1 MWVLLAIVSAL
12 CLGFY
17 DVFKKLS
24 VTGNNVLTVLFLNTL
39 FGALLLSPVI
49 ISGIIAGDYGFGGSL
64 SGHLLI
70 LVKSA
75 IVLSSWIL
83 GYFSIKHLPLT
94 ITGPVNATRPI
105 LVLVGAMLIFGERL
119 NLMQWGGIALGGI
132 SLFLVSRIGR
142 KEGHPVTHDKWLLM
156 SLGAMMLGAI
166 SGLYD
171 KWLLKSLDPLQVQS
185 WYSLYQCVIMG
196 FTILLLKRKGDNHT
210 PFKWKWTIPCIAIFL
225 TVADLAYFYA
235 LSLDGSM
242 ISIISMI
249 RRGSVIVSFLF
260 GIVAL
265 HEKNVKLKLI
275 DLSVLLAGLI
285 LLVLGSR

>member
-1 MWVLLAIVSAL
+1 MWVLLAVVSAL

-39 FGALLLSPVI
+39 FGAILLSPVI
-49 ISGIIAGDYGFGGSL
+49 INGIIAGDYGFGGSL
-64 SGHLLI
+64 SRHLLI
-70 LVKSA
+70 LIKSG
-75 IVLSSWIL
+75 IVLASWIL

-105 LVLVGAMLIFGERL
+105 LVLVGAMIIFGERL
-119 NLMQWGGIALGGI
+119 NLMQWGGIALGGV
-132 SLFLVSRIGR
+132 SLFLVSRIGK
-142 KEGHPVTHDKWLLM
+142 KEGHPIMHDKWLLM
-156 SLGAMMLGAI
+156 SIGAMILGAI

-185 WYSLYQCVIMG
+185 WYSLYQCIIMG
-196 FTILLLKRKGDNHT
+196 LAILLLKRKADNTT
-210 PFKWKWTIPCIAIFL
+210 PFKWKWTIPCIAVFL
-225 TVADLAYFYA
+225 TAADLAYFYA

-242 ISIISMI
+242 ISIVSMI

-260 GIVAL
+260 GAVVL